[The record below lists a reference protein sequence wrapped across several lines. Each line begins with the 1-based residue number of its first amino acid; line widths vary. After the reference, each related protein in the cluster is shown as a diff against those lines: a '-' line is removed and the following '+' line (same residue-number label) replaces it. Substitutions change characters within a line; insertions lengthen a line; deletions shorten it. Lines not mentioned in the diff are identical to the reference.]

1 MPQTGAD
8 LVAGGYPIAN
18 AVSALLGGSGN
29 ATLPNVPV
37 KSNLYLGLGGLVDTA
52 TPVASGVVLAA
63 AIPVVPG
70 DTFTRISVP
79 QGATAASAITAN
91 WAALY
96 AGNAGSAG
104 ALIGQTAVLTASV
117 AASSLA
123 TFTFAQPQTITSV
136 QAPYGYVFAAYSA
149 TGTTV
154 PSLVSVTGA
163 AAAQYPW
170 FATSP
175 YMLAGTFAT
184 AAGSTAPATMTTI
197 TRTSNPPV
205 FLLY

>member
-1 MPQTGAD
+1 MTQTGAD

-29 ATLPNVPV
+29 ATSPNVPV
-37 KSNLYLGLGGLVDTA
+37 KSNLYFGLGGLQDASGPA
-52 TPVASGVVLAA
+52 TGVVLAA

-79 QGATAASAITAN
+79 QGGGSVAGGVTAN
-91 WAALY
+91 FAALY
-96 AGNAGSAG
+96 TGAAGSAQT
-104 ALIGQTAVLTASV
+104 LIAQTSSLSASV

-136 QAPYGYVFAAYSA
+136 QAPYGYVYAAYSVTA
-149 TGTTV
+149 TGV

-184 AAGSTAPATMTTI
+184 GAGSTAPAAFSTI
-197 TRTSNPPV
+197 TRVANPPV